1 MHLPQREWSCYDRQN
16 SMGEA
21 VRTIDRVTIVEQ
33 IGTELQR
40 RFAFGDIDVFLAG
53 FGVQKP
59 VDGPTNSKRLYA
71 KAALASASNEVI
83 GRIAEELDIEVPAS
97 SKPASPPPPAPVQPP
112 KAPEMTEGDRLFAL
126 RDIVLANFTGGNWRE
141 LGLFTGC
148 DDIVT
153 GHHRLLRSMN
163 FGDPDYEEHVLPVLI
178 SIHGRDPANLAKM
191 EDFVRKRFETGE
203 NISSGKKAGKTI
215 VFQPKV
221 FEIPE
226 APIEPMLV
234 SVMMPFNPGMRP
246 VYAAIEAAATGAGYQ
261 CQKADDIWEHSAVIQ
276 DIFSLIYRSFIVV
289 CDFTGRNPNVFY
301 EAGIA
306 HTLGKHVVPI
316 SQSDGDIPFDLRHHR
331 QLGYLNNGEGLQD
344 LQKKLGERFRTLNA
358 QR

>member
-1 MHLPQREWSCYDRQN
+1 M
-16 SMGEA
+16 
-21 VRTIDRVTIVEQ
+21 RTIDRVTILEQ
-33 IGTELQR
+33 IGVELQK
-40 RFAFGDIDVFLAG
+40 RFGFDDIDIFLAG
-53 FGVQKP
+53 FGLSKP
-59 VDGPTNSKRLYA
+59 ENVTVNSKRVYA
-71 KAALASASNEVI
+71 KAGLAPATNEVI
-83 GRIAEELDIEVPAS
+83 LKVAEELDIDVPQSFKAAALPS
-97 SKPASPPPPAPVQPP
+97 VQPMPAPVPSRP
-112 KAPEMTEGDRLFAL
+112 SELTEGDRLFAL

-153 GHHRLLRSMN
+153 GHGRLLRSMN
-163 FGDPDYEEHVLPVLI
+163 FNDPDYEEHVLPVLI
-178 SIHGRDPANLAKM
+178 SISARDPGNLAKM

-203 NISSGKKAGKTI
+203 NISSGRKAGKTI

-221 FEIPE
+221 FEIPD
-226 APIEPMLV
+226 APVEPMLV
-234 SVMMPFNPGMRP
+234 SVMMPFNAGMRP
-246 VYAAIEAAATGAGYQ
+246 VYAAIDAAATAAGYQ

-289 CDFTGRNPNVFY
+289 CDFTGRNANVFY
-301 EAGIA
+301 EAGVA

-331 QLGYLNNGEGLQD
+331 QLGYLNNGEGLQE
-344 LQKKLGERFRTLNA
+344 LQKKLTDRFRTLNA